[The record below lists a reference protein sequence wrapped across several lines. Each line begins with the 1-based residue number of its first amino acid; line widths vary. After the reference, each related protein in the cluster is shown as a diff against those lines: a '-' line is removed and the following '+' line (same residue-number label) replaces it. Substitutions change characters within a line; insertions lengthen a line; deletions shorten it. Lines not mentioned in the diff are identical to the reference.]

1 MIIVPKKFL
10 GPWTN
15 VHNLNKV
22 MINGTGMVMTDCLI
36 LDIVKNCMLI
46 KQKNSLGKKLNG

>member
-1 MIIVPKKFL
+1 MQMIIVPKNFL

-36 LDIVKNCMLI
+36 FDIVKNCMYSS
-46 KQKNSLGKKLNG
+46 NKK